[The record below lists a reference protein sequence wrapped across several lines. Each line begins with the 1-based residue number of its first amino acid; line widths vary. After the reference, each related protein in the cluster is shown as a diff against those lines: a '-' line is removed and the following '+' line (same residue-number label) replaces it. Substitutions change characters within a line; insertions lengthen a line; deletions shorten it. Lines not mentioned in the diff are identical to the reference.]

1 MPRYFFHISHRDRR
15 VEDPEGADFDV
26 LDAAEQEA
34 AATLRELI
42 AAALVAGK
50 PSTLEAID
58 VADNEGSTLSTI
70 DLIDATEPVFS
81 FTRHIASRG

>member
-1 MPRYFFHISHRDRR
+1 MPRYFFHLTHRDRR
-15 VEDPEGADFDV
+15 VEDPEGADFEF

-58 VADNEGSTLSTI
+58 VADDEGSTLTTI
-70 DLIDATEPVFS
+70 DLIDATEPVFT
-81 FTRHIASRG
+81 FKRRVASG

>member
-1 MPRYFFHISHRDRR
+1 MPRYFFHISHADRR

-42 AAALVAGK
+42 AAALLAGR

-58 VADNEGSTLSTI
+58 VADNSGSTLTTI
-70 DLIDATEPVFS
+70 DLIDATEPVFK
-81 FTRHIASRG
+81 FTRRFASGG